1 MSTDSNLN
9 ADESPRPAALDEQP
23 APPRTVAPDDE
34 SHALKFEPSPDD
46 ADESDAAFDLGDLE
60 KTHSPLAASV
70 LTSNLGQSRPA
81 ANSDST
87 APHPWLRPL
96 ARLAGHLVFAL
107 LGLVIGYIVL
117 CLINPRG
124 NFLQLPLPGLR

>member
-9 ADESPRPAALDEQP
+9 ADESSRLAALDEQP
-23 APPRTVAPDDE
+23 ASSRTVAPANEPHEQKCE
-34 SHALKFEPSPDD
+34 SSLEV

-60 KTHSPLAASV
+60 TTHSPLAASV

-81 ANSDST
+81 ANSDAA